1 MSALFV
7 DEAEIFVQG
16 GTGGNGAVSF
26 RREKYVPRG
35 GPDGGDGGRGG
46 DVVLVVDPALN
57 TLADL
62 RYRRHYRAGR
72 GGHGEG
78 GNRHGR
84 RGQDCEVR
92 VPPGTVVRDRDT
104 GEVLAD
110 LSEPGQRIVV
120 ARGGRGGRGNARF
133 ATPRRQAPRLA
144 ENGEPGEARWLR
156 LELRLLADVG
166 LVGWPN
172 AGKSSLLARV
182 SAARPKIAAYPFTT
196 LAPNLGVV
204 ERGLGRS
211 FVMADIPGL
220 IEGAHQG
227 VGLGHEFLRH
237 IQRTRVLVYVVDAAG
252 SEGRDPGQDL
262 ATLRDELEAYEPAL
276 LERPGVVAANKM
288 DLPEARQRLA
298 GLEAAAARWGLEV
311 IPISA
316 ATGQGVDRLLDRVE
330 ALLARAPRPQP
341 VPAEGRK
348 VYRPGPDPR
357 RLEARRTPDGA
368 WTLAGPLVERWIAMT
383 NFDNDEAVRWL
394 LRRLERLGAEDVLR
408 AAGARNGDTVRLGPL
423 ELVLGDEQGRTTPE
437 DEDEHPRGAGREDAA
452 LPEAGAGGGTGA
464 GDPAGEAGGGAG
476 EALPGSPAAAV
487 ARPAGRPGRGAAGP
501 GSRSDRGEDRGG

>member
-1 MSALFV
+1 MTPLPDFV
-7 DEAEIFVQG
+7 DEAEIYVEA

-46 DVVLVVDPALN
+46 DVILVVDPALT

-84 RGQDCEVR
+84 RGEDCYVP

-104 GEVLAD
+104 GAILAD
-110 LSEPGQRIVV
+110 LADPDQRVVV

-133 ATPRRQAPRLA
+133 ATPRRKAPRLA
-144 ENGEPGEARWLR
+144 EKGEPGERRWLK

-172 AGKSSLLARV
+172 AGKSSLLARI
-182 SAARPKIAAYPFTT
+182 SAARPKVAAYPFTT

-204 ERGLGRS
+204 QRGPGRS
-211 FVMADIPGL
+211 FVVADIPGL

-237 IQRTRVLVYVVDAAG
+237 VQRTRVLVYVVDAAAT
-252 SEGRDPGQDL
+252 EGRDPQQDL
-262 ATLRDELEAYEPAL
+262 ATLRDELEAYEASL

-288 DLPEARQRLA
+288 DLP
-298 GLEAAAARWGLEV
+298 AAAAHLSRLEEAARRWGLELV
-311 IPISA
+311 PISA
-316 ATGQGVDRLLDRVE
+316 ATGEGLDRLLDRVE
-330 ALLARAPRPQP
+330 ALLARAPASQP
-341 VPAEGRK
+341 LPVAERK
-348 VYRPGPDPR
+348 VYRAGPDPR
-357 RLEARRTPDGA
+357 RVEARREPDGT
-368 WTLAGPLVERWIAMT
+368 WTLHGPLVERWVAMT
-383 NFDNDEAVRWL
+383 DFDNEEAVRWL

-408 AAGARNGDTVRLGPL
+408 AAGARNGDTVRLGPM
-423 ELVLGDEQGRTTPE
+423 ELLLGDATGSTDGERE
-437 DEDEHPRGAGREDAA
+437 GA
-452 LPEAGAGGGTGA
+452 
-464 GDPAGEAGGGAG
+464 PAGEPGGHRGDGG
-476 EALPGSPAAAV
+476 EGGSE
-487 ARPAGRPGRGAAGP
+487 RGGRGETGHGP
-501 GSRSDRGEDRGG
+501 DR